1 MYGRPISWEGRR
13 PMPGP
18 SAPPPPPSRSIPP
31 APRLPPAPPPPGS
44 RRKPTLDPGRDEEP
58 SAREHLASPPPVSQ
72 RSASTGHTV
81 ALAVSGSIAAYKA
94 AEVARLLIKDGAR
107 VLPIMTR
114 SAQQFL
120 GATTLSGLCGERVHE
135 DMWDP
140 SFAGELHV
148 DLARRA
154 DVVAL
159 IPATADLLA
168 RLAQGRADDLVTA
181 LALCAKGPVI
191 AAPAMHPRMW
201 AHPAVQ
207 RNVALLA
214 EQGRVTLIGPVD
226 GDVASGESGIGRMAD
241 PAEIA
246 AAILAL
252 ATRRDLAALK
262 IVITA
267 GPTVEDFDPVR
278 FLGNRSTGKMGF
290 ALAERAAARGA
301 DVTLIAGPV
310 TLPTPYGVKRVDV
323 RSALAMRGALWH
335 AMGVDLKG
343 ADALI
348 MSAAVADYRPAQ
360 EHATKMKR
368 DGNTLTLELV
378 PNPDLLAEI
387 GAMRADRTPVL
398 VGFAVETDTD
408 DRVVAAALNKLETK
422 HVDLV
427 VANHARDSFGK
438 DDNRATL
445 VTRGSADV
453 LGVLTKRDLA
463 DRILDRVAT
472 MSRR

>member
-1 MYGRPISWEGRR
+1 
-13 PMPGP
+13 MPGP
-18 SAPPPPPSRSIPP
+18 SAPPPPSRSIPP
-31 APRLPPAPPPPGS
+31 APS
-44 RRKPTLDPGRDEEP
+44 R
-58 SAREHLASPPPVSQ
+58 SSSSSSSSPPP
-72 RSASTGHTV
+72 ASTRTSPARPTV

-120 GATTLSGLCGERVHE
+120 GATTLSGLCGEKVHE

-159 IPATADLLA
+159 VPATADLLA

-181 LALCAKGPVI
+181 LALCARGPVL

-201 AHPAVQ
+201 SHPAVQ

-214 EQGRVTLIGPVD
+214 EQGRVELIGPID
-226 GDVASGESGIGRMAD
+226 GEVASGESGLGRMAD
-241 PAEIA
+241 PAQIA
-246 AAILAL
+246 AAILARV
-252 ATRRDLAALK
+252 TPRDLAALK

-290 ALAERAAARGA
+290 ALAARAAARGA
-301 DVTLIAGPV
+301 EVTLIAGPV
-310 TLPTPYGVKRVDV
+310 TLSTPHGVRRIDV
-323 RSALAMRGALWH
+323 RSALAMRGALWQ
-335 AMGVDLKG
+335 AMGPDLTN

-360 EHATKMKR
+360 EYATKMKR
-368 DGNTLTLELV
+368 DGNALALELL

-387 GAMRADRTPVL
+387 GAARTDRAPVL
-398 VGFAVETDTD
+398 IGFAVETDTD
-408 DRVVAAALNKLETK
+408 DRVVAAALNKLEK
-422 HVDLV
+422 KRVDLV
-427 VANHARDSFGK
+427 VANHARDAFGK

-445 VTRGSADV
+445 VTRGGADAQ
-453 LGVLTKRDLA
+453 GVLSKRDLA

-472 MSRR
+472 MCRR

>member
-1 MYGRPISWEGRR
+1 MS
-13 PMPGP
+13 GP
-18 SAPPPPPSRSIPP
+18 STPPPPPSRS
-31 APRLPPAPPPPGS
+31 APPP
-44 RRKPTLDPGRDEEP
+44 RLTLSP
-58 SAREHLASPPPVSQ
+58 SPSVRPS
-72 RSASTGHTV
+72 STGPTV

-94 AEVARLLIKDGAR
+94 AEVARLLIKEGAR

-120 GATTLSGLCGERVHE
+120 GATTLSGLCGEKVHE

-159 IPATADLLA
+159 VPATADLLA

-181 LALCAKGPVI
+181 LALCARGPVI

-201 AHPAVQ
+201 SHPAVR
-207 RNVALLA
+207 RNAAMLA
-214 EQGRVTLIGPVD
+214 DQGRVELVGPIY
-226 GDVASGESGIGRMAD
+226 GEVASGESGLGRMAE
-241 PAEIA
+241 PAQIV
-246 AAILAL
+246 AAILAR
-252 ATRRDLAALK
+252 ATRRDLAGLR

-301 DVTLIAGPV
+301 EVTLIAGPV
-310 TLPTPYGVKRVDV
+310 TLATPFGVRRVDV
-323 RSALAMRGALWH
+323 RSALAMRSALWQ
-335 AMGVDLKG
+335 AMGPDLTN

-360 EHATKMKR
+360 PHATKMKR
-368 DGNTLTLELV
+368 DGNALALELV

-387 GAMRADRTPVL
+387 GAARTDRLPVL

-408 DRVVAAALNKLETK
+408 DRVVAAALNKLEK
-422 HVDLV
+422 KRVDFV
-427 VANHARDSFGK
+427 VANNAADAFGK

-445 VTRGSADV
+445 VARDRTDA
-453 LGVLTKRDLA
+453 LGVLSKRELSE
-463 DRILDRVAT
+463 RILDRVAT
-472 MSRR
+472 LHRR

>member
-1 MYGRPISWEGRR
+1 MS
-13 PMPGP
+13 GP
-18 SAPPPPPSRSIPP
+18 STPPPPYSRS
-31 APRLPPAPPPPGS
+31 
-44 RRKPTLDPGRDEEP
+44 
-58 SAREHLASPPPVSQ
+58 SPPPRYTLSPPPSV
-72 RSASTGHTV
+72 RPPGAGPTV

-94 AEVARLLIKDGAR
+94 AEVARLLLKEGAR

-120 GATTLSGLCGERVHE
+120 GATTLSGLCGEKVHE

-159 IPATADLLA
+159 VPTTADLLA

-181 LALCAKGPVI
+181 LALCARGPVI

-201 AHPAVQ
+201 SHPAVR
-207 RNVALLA
+207 RNAAMLA
-214 EQGRVTLIGPVD
+214 DQGRVELVGPIY
-226 GDVASGESGIGRMAD
+226 GEVASGETGLGRMAE
-241 PAEIA
+241 PAQIV
-246 AAILAL
+246 AAILAR
-252 ATRRDLAALK
+252 AARRDLAGLR
-262 IVITA
+262 IVVTA

-310 TLPTPYGVKRVDV
+310 TLATPYGVRRVDV
-323 RSALAMRGALWH
+323 RSALAMRSALWQ
-335 AMGVDLKG
+335 AMGPDLTS

-368 DGNTLTLELV
+368 DASTMSLELV

-387 GAMRADRTPVL
+387 GAARSERSPVL

-408 DRVVAAALNKLETK
+408 DRVVAAALNKLEK
-422 HVDLV
+422 KRVDLV
-427 VANHARDSFGK
+427 VANHASDSFGK

-445 VTRGSADV
+445 VARGSTDA
-453 LGVLTKRDLA
+453 LGVLTKRELA
-463 DRILDRVAT
+463 ERILDRVAALH
-472 MSRR
+472 RR